1 MRGSKDLI
9 KPQKRGLEARNKDA
23 LIHAVQLD
31 QGLKKAILDAMQDMK
46 AAGVRGRFVSA
57 DNLHLTLA
65 FIGETDRIREIREAV
80 RSISFEPFEISASGI
95 GAFRDLLWVGLSESR
110 KLTELA
116 ERVRRALDERKIGH
130 DGKRFLAHITIVR
143 DSKGFEKQIAPPEGK
158 TIVRRISLMRSDVI
172 NGKRVY
178 TELN

>member
-1 MRGSKDLI
+1 MRLFI
-9 KPQKRGLEARNKDA
+9 
-23 LIHAVQLD
+23 AVQLD

-65 FIGETDRIREIREAV
+65 FIGETDRIREIREALQSV
-80 RSISFEPFEISASGI
+80 SFEPFEISASGI

-110 KLTELA
+110 KLTELS
-116 ERVRRALDERKIGH
+116 ERVRGALDERKIGH

-143 DSKGFEKQIAPPEGK
+143 DSRGFENQITPPEGK
-158 TIVRRISLMRSDVI
+158 TIVRKTSLMRSDVI

-178 TELN
+178 TELS